1 MVRRWIHSADVEI
14 DQATGALRVDAG
26 LTSGVATASEP
37 GKAVNVLTTSTVLL
51 AAKANRVSAVF
62 VNNSDV
68 DISLSLGGTPVV
80 GSGIILKASG
90 GCYEINRTNLYV
102 GAVSAIRA
110 AATGNKPVGVTEF

>member
-14 DQATGALRVDAG
+14 DPATGALRVEAG

-51 AAKANRVSAVF
+51 AANANRVSAVF

-80 GSGIILKASG
+80 GAGIILKAGG

-102 GAVSAIRA
+102 GAVKAIRA
-110 AATGNKPVGVTEF
+110 AAAGNKPVGVTEF